1 MCFGQLLSNRKI
13 LILCL
18 NGNSHRKK
26 TLFDLKISNDLF
38 DGTFTVIHEPPSI
51 FFQTF
56 RSIMTIQTFLIGENV
71 EFGQK

>member
-38 DGTFTVIHEPPSI
+38 DGTFTVTNEPPSI
-51 FFQTF
+51 FADFQVNNGHSDF
-56 RSIMTIQTFLIGENV
+56 F
-71 EFGQK
+71 

>member
-26 TLFDLKISNDLF
+26 TLFDFKISNDLF
-38 DGTFTVIHEPPSI
+38 DGTFLVKNEPMKTWQNGCI
-51 FFQTF
+51 F
-56 RSIMTIQTFLIGENV
+56 LNL
-71 EFGQK
+71 

>member
-26 TLFDLKISNDLF
+26 TFFDFKILNDLF
-38 DGTFTVIHEPPSI
+38 DGTFSVKNELKTFYLTFWSKMVIW
-51 FFQTF
+51 T
-56 RSIMTIQTFLIGENV
+56 
-71 EFGQK
+71 